1 MRRLIRSKPPAEYNN
16 KSPIKTSLLVFKL
29 LNLTQTTHE
38 DSIMKKKRRS
48 QSTKHEL
55 TSKKDDY
62 FYHDRQNSNLQTV
75 KKNSIPYIS
84 DIRSAESLSDKEE
97 LN

>member
-1 MRRLIRSKPPAEYNN
+1 M
-16 KSPIKTSLLVFKL
+16 KTSLLFSKL

-38 DSIMKKKRRS
+38 DLIIKKKQRS

-55 TSKKDDY
+55 TSIKEQY
-62 FYHDRQNSNLQTV
+62 FYHVRQNSNLQTV
-75 KKNSIPYIS
+75 KKNSIPFIS
-84 DIRSAESLSDKEE
+84 DIRSAESLSDKDE